1 MGRDERSGVE
11 NTRQEG
17 RGAAHPPAP
26 FSISV
31 GCFDKKRGCESQ
43 LSVPLLTLLPNA
55 PALCHSPWP
64 PCGCTQD
71 VLRVVE
77 QVLGFDR
84 SLEEDLAY
92 PTAGLPAPPPLT
104 WPTAAEVC

>member
-1 MGRDERSGVE
+1 M
-11 NTRQEG
+11 
-17 RGAAHPPAP
+17 
-26 FSISV
+26 
-31 GCFDKKRGCESQ
+31 
-43 LSVPLLTLLPNA
+43 LTLLPNA
-55 PALCHSPWP
+55 LLFAILLGLSVLCA
-64 PCGCTQD
+64 QD

-84 SLEEDLAY
+84 SMEEDLAY